1 MKIGIDLGGTKTEGI
16 LIDNDGIELKRDR
29 IKTEKNYEGTIKGIV
44 SIVKQFEK
52 EFGNSSSI
60 GIGMPGAISSDSA
73 LVKNANS
80 IWLNGKPLKK
90 DLQTVLDRK
99 INLEND
105 ANCFTLSE
113 AVDGAGKGH
122 AVVFGVIIGT
132 GTGGGI
138 VVNNKVLRG
147 KNNIAGEWGHIS
159 LPNRTENEKKYVKE
173 CYCGK
178 NGCMETYVSGPGFAS
193 VFNLKNNTDYDS
205 HKILDE
211 LKNEKEQAKVA
222 FDQYVDHLARGLS
235 LVCNILDPDII
246 VLGGGMSNI
255 SYIYE
260 NIDEAFK
267 KYIFSDTF
275 DTKVVKN
282 YHGDSS
288 GVRGAAWLS

>member
-16 LIDNDGIELKRDR
+16 LIDDSGKEISRTR
-29 IKTEKNYEGTIKGIV
+29 IKTEKNYDGTIKGII
-44 SIVKQFEK
+44 SIVKKFEND
-52 EFGNSSSI
+52 FGNSKSV
-60 GIGMPGAISSDSA
+60 GIGMPGAVSTDSA

-80 IWLNGKPLKK
+80 IWLNDKPFKT
-90 DLQTVLDRK
+90 DLEKELNK
-99 INLEND
+99 NINLEND

-138 VVNNKVLRG
+138 SINQKVLTG

-159 LPNRTENEKKYVKE
+159 LPNRSDDEKKFVKQ
-173 CYCGK
+173 CYCEK
-178 NGCMETYVSGPGFAS
+178 SGCMETYVSGPGFAS
-193 VFNLKNNTDYDS
+193 CFNLKHETNYDS
-205 HKILDE
+205 HTILE
-211 LKNEKEQAKVA
+211 EFRSN
-222 FDQYVDHLARGLS
+222 DQRAIEALEIYVDHLARGLS

-260 NIDEAFK
+260 HIDTSLK

-275 DTKVVKN
+275 NTKVVKN
-282 YHGDSS
+282 IHGDSG

>member
-1 MKIGIDLGGTKTEGI
+1 
-16 LIDNDGIELKRDR
+16 
-29 IKTEKNYEGTIKGIV
+29 
-44 SIVKQFEK
+44 
-52 EFGNSSSI
+52 
-60 GIGMPGAISSDSA
+60 MPGAVSIDSA

-80 IWLNGKPLKK
+80 IWLNGKPFKT
-90 DLQTVLDRK
+90 DLEKALNK
-99 INLEND
+99 NINLEND

-138 VVNNKVLRG
+138 SINQKVLTG

-159 LPNRTENEKKYVKE
+159 LPNRSDDEKKFVKQ
-173 CYCGK
+173 CYCEK
-178 NGCMETYVSGPGFAS
+178 SGCMETYVSGPGFAS
-193 VFNLKNNTDYDS
+193 CFNLKHETNYDS
-205 HKILDE
+205 HAILE
-211 LKNEKEQAKVA
+211 EFRSN
-222 FDQYVDHLARGLS
+222 DQRAIEALDIYVDHLARGLS

-260 NIDEAFK
+260 HIDTSLK

-275 DTKVVKN
+275 NTKVVKN
-282 YHGDSS
+282 IHGDSG

>member
-16 LIDNDGIELKRDR
+16 LIADSGKELSRTR
-29 IKTEKNYEGTIKGIV
+29 IKTEKNYDGTIKGII
-44 SIVKQFEK
+44 SIVKKFEND
-52 EFGNSSSI
+52 FGNSKSV
-60 GIGMPGAISSDSA
+60 GIGMPGAVSTDSA

-80 IWLNGKPLKK
+80 IWLNGKPFKT
-90 DLQTVLDRK
+90 DLEKALNK
-99 INLEND
+99 NINLEND

-138 VVNNKVLRG
+138 SINQKVLTG

-159 LPNRTENEKKYVKE
+159 LPNRSDDEKKFVKQ
-173 CYCGK
+173 CYCEK
-178 NGCMETYVSGPGFAS
+178 SGCMETYVSGPGFAS
-193 VFNLKNNTDYDS
+193 CFNLKHKTNYDS
-205 HKILDE
+205 HAILEEFRSNDQRAIE
-211 LKNEKEQAKVA
+211 ALKM
-222 FDQYVDHLARGLS
+222 YVDHLARGLS

-255 SYIYE
+255 SYIYDH
-260 NIDEAFK
+260 IDTSLK

-275 DTKVVKN
+275 NTKVVKN
-282 YHGDSS
+282 IHGDSG

>member
-80 IWLNGKPLKK
+80 IWLNGQPLKK
-90 DLQTVLDRK
+90 DLQIALDRK

-147 KNNIAGEWGHIS
+147 KNNIAGEWGHVS
-159 LPNRTENEKKYVKE
+159 LPNRSDIEKKFVKQ
-173 CYCGK
+173 CYCEK
-178 NGCMETYVSGPGFAS
+178 SGCMETYVSGPGFAS

-260 NIDEAFK
+260 NVDEAFK

>member
-16 LIDNDGIELKRDR
+16 LIDDDGKELTRDR

-44 SIVKQFEK
+44 SIVKEFEK
-52 EFGNSSSI
+52 KFGNSTSV
-60 GIGMPGAISSDSA
+60 GIGMPGAISTDSA

-80 IWLNGKPLKK
+80 IWLNEQPLKK
-90 DLQTVLDRK
+90 DLQIALDRK

-113 AVDGAGKGH
+113 AVDGAGKEH
-122 AVVFGVIIGT
+122 SVVFGVIIGT

-147 KNNIAGEWGHIS
+147 KNNIAGEWGHIG
-159 LPNRTENEKKYVKE
+159 LPNRTNNEKKYVKK

-178 NGCMETYVSGPGFAS
+178 DGCMETYVSGPGFAS
-193 VFNLKNNTDYDS
+193 VFNLTYNTEYDS
-205 HKILDE
+205 HKILDD
-211 LKNEKEQAKVA
+211 LKNEDKNAIKA

-235 LVCNILDPDII
+235 LVCNVLDPDII

-260 NIDEAFK
+260 NIDESLK

-275 DTKVVKN
+275 DTKIVKN
-282 YHGDSS
+282 FHGDSS